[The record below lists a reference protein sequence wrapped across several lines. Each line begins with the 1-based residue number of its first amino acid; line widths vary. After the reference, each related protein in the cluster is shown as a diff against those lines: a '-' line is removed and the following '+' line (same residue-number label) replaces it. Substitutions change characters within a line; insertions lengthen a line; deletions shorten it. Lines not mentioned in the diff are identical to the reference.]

1 MCVPLEK
8 VWLRSWLLVYIWKP
22 VCVQCFILSSF
33 ALLGMEKEKDPTD
46 KSGGERN
53 KKGNR
58 ILKLSKSFL
67 KGLKNFL
74 AYCSYHYINCR
85 GDRHWFSNWDWM
97 LCGIEF
103 LRVYNLRIIART
115 HDFGFREKKLF
126 ANTQDKLLP
135 IFEVWSPELTKNE
148 GWVFSLIRGF
158 SLFFGGSI
166 FLRYPIREC

>member
-8 VWLRSWLLVYIWKP
+8 VWLCPLLLVYICKP

-58 ILKLSKSFL
+58 IFKLSKSVL
-67 KGLKNFL
+67 KGLKHFV

-85 GDRHWFSNWDWM
+85 SHRH
-97 LCGIEF
+97 
-103 LRVYNLRIIART
+103 
-115 HDFGFREKKLF
+115 
-126 ANTQDKLLP
+126 
-135 IFEVWSPELTKNE
+135 
-148 GWVFSLIRGF
+148 
-158 SLFFGGSI
+158 
-166 FLRYPIREC
+166 